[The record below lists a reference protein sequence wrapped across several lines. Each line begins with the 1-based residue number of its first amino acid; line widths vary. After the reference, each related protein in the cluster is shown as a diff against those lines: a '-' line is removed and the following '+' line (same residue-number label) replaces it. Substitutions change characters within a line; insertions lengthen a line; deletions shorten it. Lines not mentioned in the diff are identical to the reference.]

1 MQRVCMGGTFDVFHR
16 GHEVLIQ
23 TALEVSDQ
31 VLIGLTTDERA
42 GKGRGGSQI
51 TSYDKRKDRLEDWLK
66 SQRVEQRV
74 EITPLNDDWGPAA
87 LGKEFEGIIVSRET
101 EDMALALN
109 QVREEKGVD
118 KLKILVVPMV
128 QAYDGYRISSSRIRN
143 GEINSAGFR
152 T

>member
-1 MQRVCMGGTFDVFHR
+1 MFHR

-42 GKGRGGSQI
+42 DKGRAGYRI

-87 LGKEFEGIIVSRET
+87 LGKEFEGIIVSQET

-128 QAYDGYRISSSRIRN
+128 KAYDGHRISSSRIRN
-143 GEINSAGFR
+143 GEINSKGLR

>member
-1 MQRVCMGGTFDVFHR
+1 MGGTFDVFHR

-23 TALEVSDQ
+23 TALEAGDQ

-42 GKGRGGSQI
+42 GKGRAESQI
-51 TSYDKRKDRLEDWLK
+51 TPYDKRKDKLEDWLK
-66 SQRVEQRV
+66 SQRAEKRV
-74 EITPLNDDWGPAA
+74 EIVPLNDDWGPAA
-87 LGKEFEGIIVSRET
+87 LGNEFEGIIVSQET
-101 EDMALALN
+101 EDTALALN

-128 QAYDGYRISSSRIRN
+128 KAYDGHRISSSLIRN
-143 GEINSAGFR
+143 GEINSKGLR

>member
-1 MQRVCMGGTFDVFHR
+1 MGGTFDVFHK

-42 GKGRGGSQI
+42 DKGRTGSLI
-51 TSYDKRKDRLEDWLK
+51 TPYGKRKDRLEDWLK
-66 SQRVEQRV
+66 SQRVEHRV
-74 EITPLNDDWGPAA
+74 EIVPLNDDWGPAA
-87 LGKEFEGIIVSRET
+87 LGKEFEGIIVSQET

-109 QVREEKGVD
+109 QVREEKGID
-118 KLKILVVPMV
+118 KLKVIVVPMV
-128 QAYDGYRISSSRIRN
+128 QAYDGHRISSSRIRN
-143 GEINSAGFR
+143 REINSQGFR

>member
-1 MQRVCMGGTFDVFHR
+1 MGGTFDVFHK

-23 TALEVSDQ
+23 TALDVSDQ

-42 GKGRGGSQI
+42 GKGRAGYQI

-74 EITPLNDDWGPAA
+74 EIAPLNDDWGPAA
-87 LGKEFEGIIVSRET
+87 LGKEFEGIIVSQET

-109 QVREEKGVD
+109 QVREEKGID
-118 KLKILVVPMV
+118 KLKVIVVPMV
-128 QAYDGYRISSSRIRN
+128 QAYDGHRISSSRIRN
-143 GEINSAGFR
+143 GEINSEGLR

>member
-1 MQRVCMGGTFDVFHR
+1 MFHR

-31 VLIGLTTDERA
+31 VLIGMTTDERA
-42 GKGRGGSQI
+42 GKGRARSQI
-51 TSYDKRKDRLEDWLK
+51 TSYDKRKHRLEGWLK

-74 EITPLNDDWGPAA
+74 EIVPLNDDWGPAA
-87 LGKEFEGIIVSRET
+87 LGKEFEGIIVSQET

-109 QVREEKGVD
+109 QAREEKGVD
-118 KLKILVVPMV
+118 KLKIFVVPMV
-128 QAYDGYRISSSRIRN
+128 KAYDGYRISSSRIRN
-143 GEINSAGFR
+143 GEINSKGLR

>member
-1 MQRVCMGGTFDVFHR
+1 MGGTFDVFHK

-42 GKGRGGSQI
+42 GKGRAGSQI

-87 LGKEFEGIIVSRET
+87 LGKEFEGIIVSQET

-109 QVREEKGVD
+109 QVREEKGID
-118 KLKILVVPMV
+118 KLKIIIVPMV
-128 QAYDGYRISSSRIRN
+128 QAYDDHRISSSRIRN
-143 GEINSAGFR
+143 GEINSEGFR

>member
-1 MQRVCMGGTFDVFHR
+1 MGGTFDVFHR
-16 GHEVLIQ
+16 GHQVLIQ
-23 TALEVSDQ
+23 TALDVSAQ

-42 GKGRGGSQI
+42 SKGRAESQI
-51 TSYDKRKDRLEDWLK
+51 RSYSKRKHRLEDWLK
-66 SQRVEQRV
+66 SQGVEQRV
-74 EITPLNDDWGPAA
+74 EIVPLNDDWGPAA
-87 LGKEFEGIIVSRET
+87 LGKEFEGIIVSQET

-128 QAYDGYRISSSRIRN
+128 KAYDGHRISSSRIRN
-143 GEINSAGFR
+143 GEINSKGLR

>member
-1 MQRVCMGGTFDVFHR
+1 MGGTFDELHR

-23 TALEVSDQ
+23 TALEVSNQ

-42 GKGRGGSQI
+42 GKGRAESQI

-74 EITPLNDDWGPAA
+74 EVVPLNDDWGPAA
-87 LGKEFEGIIVSRET
+87 LGKEFEGIIVSQET

-109 QVREEKGVD
+109 QVREEKGIA
-118 KLKILVVPMV
+118 KLKVIVVPMV
-128 QAYDGYRISSSRIRN
+128 RAYDGHRISSSRIRN
-143 GEINSAGFR
+143 GEINSKGLR

>member
-1 MQRVCMGGTFDVFHR
+1 MGGTFDVFHK

-23 TALEVSDQ
+23 TALDVSDQ

-42 GKGRGGSQI
+42 GKGRAGSQI

-74 EITPLNDDWGPAA
+74 EIAPLNDDWGPAA

-109 QVREEKGVD
+109 QVREEKGID
-118 KLKILVVPMV
+118 KLKVIVVPMV
-128 QAYDGYRISSSRIRN
+128 QAHDGHRISSSRIRN
-143 GEINSAGFR
+143 GEINSKGLR

>member
-1 MQRVCMGGTFDVFHR
+1 MGGTFDVFHK

-42 GKGRGGSQI
+42 GKGRAGYRI
-51 TSYDKRKDRLEDWLK
+51 TPYGKRKDRLEDWLK

-74 EITPLNDDWGPAA
+74 EIVPLNDDWGPAA
-87 LGKEFEGIIVSRET
+87 LGKEFEGIIVSQET

-109 QVREEKGVD
+109 QVREEKGID
-118 KLKILVVPMV
+118 KLKIIVVPMV
-128 QAYDGYRISSSRIRN
+128 PAYDGHRISSGRIRN
-143 GEINSAGFR
+143 GEINSKGLR

>member
-1 MQRVCMGGTFDVFHR
+1 MGGTFDVFHK

-23 TALEVSDQ
+23 TALDVSDQ

-42 GKGRGGSQI
+42 GKGRAESQI

-74 EITPLNDDWGPAA
+74 EIVPLNDDWGPAA
-87 LGKEFEGIIVSRET
+87 LGREFEGIIVSQET
-101 EDMALALN
+101 ENIAVALN
-109 QVREEKGVD
+109 QVREEKGIA
-118 KLKILVVPMV
+118 KLKIIVVPMV
-128 QAYDGYRISSSRIRN
+128 KAYDGHRISSSRIRN
-143 GEINSAGFR
+143 GEINSEGFR

>member
-1 MQRVCMGGTFDVFHR
+1 MFHS

-31 VLIGLTTDERA
+31 VLIGMTTDERA
-42 GKGRGGSQI
+42 GKGRVRSQI
-51 TSYDKRKDRLEDWLK
+51 TSYDKRKHRLEDWLK

-74 EITPLNDDWGPAA
+74 EIVPLNDDWGPAA
-87 LGKEFEGIIVSRET
+87 LGKEFEGIIVSQET
-101 EDMALALN
+101 EGMALALN

-128 QAYDGYRISSSRIRN
+128 KAYDGHRISSSRIRN
-143 GEINSAGFR
+143 GEINSEGLR

>member
-1 MQRVCMGGTFDVFHR
+1 MGGTFDVFHK

-42 GKGRGGSQI
+42 GKGRAGSQI
-51 TSYDKRKDRLEDWLK
+51 TSYGKRKDRLEDWLK
-66 SQRVEQRV
+66 SQRAEKRV
-74 EITPLNDDWGPAA
+74 EIVPLNDDWGPAA
-87 LGKEFEGIIVSRET
+87 LGNEFEGIIVSQET

-109 QVREEKGVD
+109 QIREEKGIA

-128 QAYDGYRISSSRIRN
+128 HAYDGYRISSSRIRN
-143 GEINSAGFR
+143 GEINSKGLR